1 MPRQTRP
8 PEPDEEVEEIEIADE
23 DLCTCGERF
32 DEHEQV
38 DDEYTLS
45 GPCQHPDCDCECFEP
60 VDEADEEEDDEEDE
74 TAEDYPEPDPDAE
87 DSE

>member
-8 PEPDEEVEEIEIADE
+8 PEPEEEVIEIADD

-45 GPCQHPDCDCECFEP
+45 GPCQHPDCDCEEFEP
-60 VDEADEEEDDEEDE
+60 AEEDDDGDEETD
-74 TAEDYPEPDPDAE
+74 ADYGEPDPDAE
-87 DSE
+87 DKT

>member
-8 PEPDEEVEEIEIADE
+8 PEPEEEVIEIADD

-45 GPCQHPDCDCECFEP
+45 GPCQHPDCDCEVFEP
-60 VDEADEEEDDEEDE
+60 DDEDAEEE
-74 TAEDYPEPDPDAE
+74 TAEDYTEPDPDAE
-87 DSE
+87 AQDDD